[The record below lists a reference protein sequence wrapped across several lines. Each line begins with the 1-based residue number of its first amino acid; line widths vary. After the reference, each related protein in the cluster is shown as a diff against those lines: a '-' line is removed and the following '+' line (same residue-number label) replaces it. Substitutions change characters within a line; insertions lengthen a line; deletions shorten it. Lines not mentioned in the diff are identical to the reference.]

1 MEISS
6 IRGLTHEM
14 DMEDPRFT
22 SQWHMNSVDELS
34 IPPLAAT
41 FEETLQQYSFT
52 HPNFNLKNAMATSR
66 TGIDAPMKLLKP
78 NSWNSSKLEHVSYPQ
93 LPPSQNVL
101 SFANADYANQMGI
114 LKPKEE
120 TAVCFQKFNTLPSDI
135 LISQDSLGNQDY
147 GLKACQGG
155 RSIRRSTR
163 HSQTPDHVIA
173 ERKRREK
180 LSQRFIALSA
190 LIPGLKKTD
199 KASVL
204 GDAIKYLQQLQE
216 RVKTL
221 EEQTKK
227 INIESVVFLKKSQLF
242 VDGEN
247 SISGENFSSDPLDE
261 HLPEIEARFCDKNV
275 LIRVHCEKR
284 KGVAEKSIAEIEML
298 HLTVITSSVITFGSS
313 ALDITIIAQMD
324 EGFSMTVKDLVR
336 SLRSAFEFIM

>member
-1 MEISS
+1 
-6 IRGLTHEM
+6 
-14 DMEDPRFT
+14 MEDPRFI

-34 IPPLAAT
+34 IVPPLAAT
-41 FEETLQQYSFT
+41 FEEESLQQYSFT
-52 HPNFNLKNAMATSR
+52 HPNFNLRNHDMAASR
-66 TGIDAPMKLLKP
+66 TGIDAPMKMLKP
-78 NSWNSSKLEHVSYPQ
+78 NSWNSSKMEHVSYPQ
-93 LPPSQNVL
+93 LSPSQNVL
-101 SFANADYANQMGI
+101 SFDNADYANQMGI

-120 TAVCFQKFNTLPSDI
+120 AAVCFKRMSNTLPSDI

-155 RSIRRSTR
+155 GRRIRRSTR

-173 ERKRREK
+173 ERNRREK

-190 LIPGLKKTD
+190 LVPGLKKMD

-227 INIESVVFLKKSQLF
+227 RNIESVVFVRKSQLF
-242 VDGEN
+242 VDGDN
-247 SISGENFSSDPLDE
+247 SSSGENFSSDPLDE

-284 KGVAEKSIAEIEML
+284 KGVLEKSIAEIEML
-298 HLTVITSSVITFGSS
+298 HLTVINSSVITFGSS

-324 EGFSMTVKDLVR
+324 EGFYMTVKDLVR
-336 SLRSAFEFIM
+336 SLRSAFESIM

>member
-1 MEISS
+1 MQDSHFSLELFLSIRRRSSMEISS

-66 TGIDAPMKLLKP
+66 T
-78 NSWNSSKLEHVSYPQ
+78 
-93 LPPSQNVL
+93 
-101 SFANADYANQMGI
+101 DYANQMGI

-227 INIESVVFLKKSQLF
+227 INIESVFLKKSQLF

-298 HLTVITSSVITFGSS
+298 HLTVINSSVITFGSS